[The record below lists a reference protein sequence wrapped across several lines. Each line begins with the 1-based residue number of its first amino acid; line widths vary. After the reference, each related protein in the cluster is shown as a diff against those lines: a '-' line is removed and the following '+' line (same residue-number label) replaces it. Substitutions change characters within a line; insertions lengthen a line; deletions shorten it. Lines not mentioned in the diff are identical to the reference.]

1 MKIFTD
7 DMKIDD
13 EEWKDIDETYKI
25 SNFGRVIFFRNKKW
39 YLSNVKNDRVSIH
52 AKKCR

>member
-25 SNFGRVIFFRNKKW
+25 SNFGRVIFFRK
-39 YLSNVKNDRVSIH
+39 
-52 AKKCR
+52 KKCR